1 MGFLYFDTET
11 TSFNPG
17 QICELSVIVE
27 DAGQV
32 TLAKNYFFKVKSID
46 PGAQEVHGFSVE
58 QLEEL
63 SNGKE
68 FKDYLQELHNIFT
81 TNVLIAHN
89 LPCDEKFMSSEFWN
103 CGISFKPIGRRVT
116 MIYFKDILKIPSPP
130 KARRYGPY
138 KNPKLSEVI
147 DGLNIDIDKVKK
159 LCAKLFGGD
168 ESTQYHDSRLDTTA
182 MYVMVNVQRERLN
195 GGDAWAK
202 AFCKN
207 A

>member
-27 DAGQV
+27 EEGQV
-32 TLAKNYFFKVKSID
+32 TLAKNYFFTVKSMD
-46 PGAQEVHGFSVE
+46 EGAQQTHGFSME
-58 QLEEL
+58 QLVEL
-63 SNGKE
+63 SEGKT
-68 FKDYLQELHNIFT
+68 FKDFVDELYPLFSKHI
-81 TNVLIAHN
+81 LIAHN
-89 LPCDEKFMSSEFWN
+89 LPFDEKFMSSEFWN
-103 CGISFKPIGRRVT
+103 CGISFKPVGRMDT
-116 MIYFKDILKIPSPP
+116 MIYFRDVLKIPSPP

-147 DGLNIDIDKVKK
+147 EGLNIDINKVQQ
-159 LCAKLFGGD
+159 LCNNLFGAD
-168 ESTQYHDSRLDTTA
+168 EKTQYHDSRLDTTT

-202 AFCKN
+202 TFCKN